1 MRHGFTAGN
10 VQGLR
15 EGSEHTRGGCAAR
28 RATGRPRGELGW
40 AADFTVAIFTI
51 AIALQLRSHLCR
63 YGHQPRVW
71 KGGRGCRL
79 LGRDTWV
86 LLLCSSAE
94 SPSRA
99 SAVLPFP
106 RGCCRPHAG
115 HAAVLWQRG
124 SPSGGRPARHTCRCR
139 RFTLARGGP
148 RGVSRAVA
156 SVERR
161 LVPPRKS
168 WSDPSVES

>member
-1 MRHGFTAGN
+1 MRLGFTAGN
-10 VQGLR
+10 VRGLR
-15 EGSEHTRGGCAAR
+15 EGSEHTRGGCPAR
-28 RATGRPRGELGW
+28 RTTGRPRGGLGW
-40 AADFTVAIFTI
+40 AADFYDCNRSATTI
-51 AIALQLRSHLCR
+51 PPVSLRR
-63 YGHQPRVW
+63 GAVGHQPRVW

-79 LGRDTWV
+79 LGRGTRV
-86 LLLCSSAE
+86 LLLC

-124 SPSGGRPARHTCRCR
+124 SPSGRRPARHTCRCR

-148 RGVSRAVA
+148 RGVSRVVA